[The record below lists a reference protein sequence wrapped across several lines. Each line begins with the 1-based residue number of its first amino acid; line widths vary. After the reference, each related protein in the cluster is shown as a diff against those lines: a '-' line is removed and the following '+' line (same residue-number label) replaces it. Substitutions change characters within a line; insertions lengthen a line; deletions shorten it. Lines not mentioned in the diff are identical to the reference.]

1 MSIIVDFSLFVKW
14 LHGLGGLFYGAK
26 KEQGMVQDFTF
37 TTRLATPAD
46 IDSLTELHCASFS
59 PEENV
64 LATLGK
70 RYVRAIHRWQVSD
83 KKAYTL
89 VAESEGKIIGFLGH
103 HDGPY
108 TRPMFMA
115 CLGEFLL
122 SLLGNPLLV
131 FNKDLWQRLFR
142 RPHSVDDSWNRLANY
157 PGVER
162 GTNGAVDAEFRGK
175 GVFPALLEA
184 SKAVA
189 ESRGTRAI
197 LAGVYKPNRAM
208 QRALIKAGFVE
219 TELETFDAA
228 ILVCFLDPALPEE
241 LGIARPDAMGG

>member
-1 MSIIVDFSLFVKW
+1 MAKRLFDI
-14 LHGLGGLFYGAK
+14 
-26 KEQGMVQDFTF
+26 KEQDMAQDFTF

-46 IDSLTELHCASFS
+46 VDSLTELHCASFS
-59 PEENV
+59 PEENI
-64 LATLGK
+64 LAILGK
-70 RYVRAIHRWQVSD
+70 QYVRAMHRWQVSD

-89 VAESEGKIIGFLGH
+89 VAESEGRIIGFLGH

-108 TRPMFMA
+108 TWSMFRA
-115 CLGEFLL
+115 CFGEFLL
-122 SLLGNPLLV
+122 SMLKNPLLV
-131 FNKDLWQRLFR
+131 FNKALWQRLFLR
-142 RPHSVDDSWNRLANY
+142 THSADDAWNRLANC

-197 LAGVYKPNRAM
+197 LGGVYKRNRRM
-208 QRALIKAGFVE
+208 QRAQMKAGFVE
-219 TELETFDAA
+219 TGLETPDTAYLAF
-228 ILVCFLDPALPEE
+228 FLDPTLPKE
-241 LGIARPDAMGG
+241 LGIALPDATGE